1 MQVEVEKMVKMVSS
15 NGGSISSATK
25 VPSSTNVTLPP
36 TKGVEKKGQSAIDA
50 VPPQPQ
56 SQKKKKASTSIDG
69 MTLEEFM
76 AANSL
81 AGTTT
86 EQKVDGVSRNS

>member
-1 MQVEVEKMVKMVSS
+1 MQVEVEKMVKM
-15 NGGSISSATK
+15 IR
-25 VPSSTNVTLPP
+25 PSDPPSVLNVTLPP
-36 TKGVEKKGQSAIDA
+36 TKGVEKKGQSAIYA

-56 SQKKKKASTSIDG
+56 LPAPSQKKKKKASTSIGG

-81 AGTTT
+81 AGTTI
-86 EQKVDGVSRNS
+86 EQKVDGVSNIVVGL